1 MVCNEGTVME
11 NGTAHS
17 RMLADCKVLDF
28 TQYLAGPTVTRLM
41 AEMGANIIKVEPGPG
56 GDPSRLLP
64 FVKDGRSA
72 YFVQQNRGKKSL
84 CIDINKAEGLE
95 VLRALVKT
103 VDVVVENF
111 GPGVMEKRGLD
122 YTSLKQIN
130 PKIIMV
136 SISAFGRKSSLS
148 HKVGYD
154 LIAQAFSGIM
164 HMTGEP
170 DGPPQFVG
178 VGIADVGSGVHAF
191 AALGYALYY
200 REKTGV
206 GQHIDM
212 AMVDAL
218 YHMHEANVQVHAMS
232 DGAYV
237 PKRAGSHHPLVCPV
251 GTFKGPQG
259 WIVIL
264 VLDRQWESLCRAMGK
279 PELVK
284 DPRFTTGADRAK
296 NQGELIPMIEAWLQ
310 SFPSDE
316 AALKVMD
323 EHRIACAPVM
333 TIVDTLAH
341 PYFNDREMVR
351 QVPDPVFGELTI
363 PGFPFKYSEFP
374 ELPDIRAPLL
384 GEHNAE
390 VLSQQLGYSEARVNA
405 LRAKGILFAGNT

>member
-1 MVCNEGTVME
+1 MDK
-11 NGTAHS
+11 TAPLPL
-17 RMLADCKVLDF
+17 MLADCQVLDF

-41 AEMGANIIKVEPGPG
+41 AEMGANIIKVEQSPM

-64 FVKDGRSA
+64 FIKDGRSG

-84 CIDINKAEGLE
+84 CIDFNKPQGLE
-95 VLRALVKT
+95 VLRELAKS

-122 YTSLKQIN
+122 YESLKKIN

-136 SISAFGRKSSLS
+136 SISAFGRKSPLS
-148 HKVGYD
+148 HRVGYD
-154 LIAQAFSGIM
+154 LIAQAFSGFM

-178 VGIADVGSGVHAF
+178 VGMADVGTGVHAF

-206 GQHIDM
+206 GQYIDM

-218 YHMHEANVQVHAMS
+218 YHMHEVNVQVHTLS
-232 DGAYV
+232 GGQYV
-237 PKRAGSHHPLVCPV
+237 PKRGGSHHPLVCPC

-264 VLDRQWESLCRAMGK
+264 ALDRQWPSVVQALGK
-279 PELVK
+279 PELLS
-284 DPRFTTGADRAK
+284 DPRFATGADRGK
-296 NQGELIPMIEAWLQ
+296 NQGVLIPMIESWLQ
-310 SFPSDE
+310 SFPTEE
-316 AALKVMD
+316 AALQAL
-323 EHRIACAPVM
+323 EEYRIPSAPVM
-333 TIVDTLAH
+333 AVADTINHA
-341 PYFNDREMVR
+341 YFKARNMVR
-351 QVPDPVFGELTI
+351 TVPDPILGEVTI
-363 PGFPFKYSEFP
+363 PGFPLKYSEFP
-374 ELPDIRAPLL
+374 ELPDLRAPLL

-390 VLSQQLGYSEARVNA
+390 VLFDRLGYTAQQVA
-405 LRAKGILFAGNT
+405 VLREQGILSSDSK

>member
-1 MVCNEGTVME
+1 MDNK
-11 NGTAHS
+11 AARP
-17 RMLADCKVLDF
+17 RMLAGCKVLDF

-41 AEMGANIIKVEPGPG
+41 AELGADVIKVEPGPG

-64 FVKDGRSA
+64 FLKDGRSA

-84 CIDINKAEGLE
+84 CLDFNKPEGLE

-103 VDVVVENF
+103 ADVVVENF
-111 GPGVMEKRGLD
+111 GPGVMEKRELD
-122 YTSLKQIN
+122 YASLKKIN

-136 SISAFGRKSSLS
+136 SISAFGRKSPLS

-164 HMTGEP
+164 HMTGEA

-178 VGIADVGSGVHAF
+178 LGIADVTSGVHAF

-200 REKTGV
+200 REKAGV

-212 AMVDAL
+212 SMVDAL
-218 YHMHEANVQVHAMS
+218 YHMHEVNVQVHAMT
-232 DGAYV
+232 GGQYV

-264 VLDRQWESLCRAMGK
+264 ALDRQWEGVCKALGK
-279 PELVK
+279 PELMK
-284 DPRFTTGADRAK
+284 DPRFATGADRAK
-296 NQGELIPMIEAWLQ
+296 NQKELIPIIENWLQ
-310 SFPSDE
+310 SFPTDD
-316 AALKVMD
+316 AALRALEEQRVPS
-323 EHRIACAPVM
+323 APVM
-333 TIVDTLAH
+333 SIVDTLAH
-341 PYFNDREMVR
+341 PYFKERQMVR
-351 QVPDPVFGELTI
+351 AVPDPILGEVTI

-390 VLSQQLGYSEARVNA
+390 VLSAQLNYTPAQVAA
-405 LRAKGILFAGNT
+405 LQDKGILHAERK

>member
-1 MVCNEGTVME
+1 
-11 NGTAHS
+11 
-17 RMLADCKVLDF
+17 VLDF

-84 CIDINKAEGLE
+84 CIDINKPEGLD

-122 YTSLKQIN
+122 YAALKQIN

-164 HMTGEP
+164 HMTGES

-232 DGAYV
+232 GGAYV

-264 VLDRQWESLCRAMGK
+264 VLDRQWESLCRAMGR
-279 PELVK
+279 PELAK
-284 DPRFTTGADRAK
+284 DPRFTTGADRTK

-333 TIVDTLAH
+333 TIVDTITH
-341 PYFNDREMVR
+341 PYFKDREMVR

-390 VLSQQLGYSEARVNA
+390 VLSKHLGYSEAQVNA